1 MRVGGLRSSR
11 HSGRLQGLEPSNSS
25 SAEIDPAVTGTSM
38 PYLPPEILGII
49 ARYLSKSDLKSL
61 RLASKQCCFA
71 ATPGL
76 FDRIFVSP
84 RIKDL
89 NVFIK
94 ISNRAPLARSIKILI
109 YDLMEFQ
116 KMSKREYFEEVCR
129 KVKMGYFGLSGDT
142 VARALR
148 WLGLNS
154 LSADLDKEIPEDDL
168 FAKYLNAAWFKQNY
182 SKWDS
187 LRVEEHHILV
197 KRLCDVLSLGLP
209 RFQKLESIK
218 FDDYLAWFSAE
229 SANAEFIQESG
240 THPELFPRGSPLS
253 RTWKMFY
260 PRPSK
265 VKDRS
270 NHVKNVMR
278 ALSKPNCF
286 IKCLGLSARVDT
298 GLPPN
303 FFRHCRINKG
313 SATRWHH
320 RFGSLN
326 R

>member
-1 MRVGGLRSSR
+1 
-11 HSGRLQGLEPSNSS
+11 
-25 SAEIDPAVTGTSM
+25 
-38 PYLPPEILGII
+38 
-49 ARYLSKSDLKSL
+49 
-61 RLASKQCCFA
+61 
-71 ATPGL
+71 
-76 FDRIFVSP
+76 
-84 RIKDL
+84 
-89 NVFIK
+89 
-94 ISNRAPLARSIKILI
+94 
-109 YDLMEFQ
+109 
-116 KMSKREYFEEVCR
+116 MSKREYFEEVCR

-286 IKCLGLSARVDT
+286 IKCLGLSARDKQ
-298 GLPPN
+298 GLGYQMASSLWKLESLTLQITPLEAERAQDPQNPN
-303 FFRHCRINKG
+303 ALGFLPQLLTRMVRLKHLVLSNLMPEEDLPHIRHFQERE
-313 SATRWHH
+313 T
-320 RFGSLN
+320 N
-326 R
+326 RAISKA